1 MLFYND
7 HGVKITTHVQE
18 RLILDVIRRIVLSIK
33 IDDIQNNVTKNK
45 RSLNANYHNYTNVS
59 DYDIF
64 DVDDKEAF

>member
-33 IDDIQNNVTKNK
+33 IDDIQNN
-45 RSLNANYHNYTNVS
+45 
-59 DYDIF
+59 DYQKQTF
-64 DVDDKEAF
+64 P